1 MTALI
6 VLSCRTCLANDWVM
20 ATKISIK
27 MTKSTTHSIYTCVCL
42 INYEFLC
49 SCVCNVYCEVHA
61 AHFQDDEESG
71 DEEESEEE
79 KRPAKKSA
87 AKTKPGELVN

>member
-1 MTALI
+1 MNFCA
-6 VLSCRTCLANDWVM
+6 AM
-20 ATKISIK
+20 
-27 MTKSTTHSIYTCVCL
+27 Y
-42 INYEFLC
+42 
-49 SCVCNVYCEVHA
+49 VYCEDHA
-61 AHFQDDEESG
+61 AHFQDDEESE